1 MSEVVKVV
9 VRDVADATSSSASSA
24 SSSAASA
31 ASASTGSAVS
41 TASAAGPSAERV
53 GELVRSCAAVFLPGA
68 VPREGRVAFWAP
80 EGKLPAGLAGAGAG
94 MGDGSAADAGG
105 AVAGGGVAGG
115 GDAGALPGATES
127 EIAVVRPHGK
137 GVRTRTVPALIL
149 PVAEAAALLLR
160 AGPAHPA
167 VACWA
172 AAVRHALHLAARG
185 RLLPGL
191 TGGDLDAW
199 RAGPL
204 DAADVT
210 QLRGIA
216 AALPAEAHAV
226 PLPGSRPLLL
236 HEPFALVRAFVDAV
250 VDTLPRTPAA
260 AHAVGAPFAAREPQ
274 RLPGAREWAAEV
286 AAGMDAGVRVSLR
299 LDLQAHEV
307 FERASDEVPD
317 AAPRDRDVPDAAAR
331 DHGML
336 DAAFRDRDVPD
347 AAPRDR
353 DVPDA
358 APRDRDVPDA
368 APRHHGLPDAT
379 TRHHDLPDAAAP
391 GDRDG
396 GQAGAREADGRPRES
411 MASPAAAVVQVHSL
425 ADPTL
430 VADAAQL
437 WTGADHFGPRA
448 RVDTLLAVRR
458 AARVWQPLARLLER
472 PVPDVLPLSEGELYE
487 LLGVAATRLGAAGV
501 AVHWPRELTRGLTAT
516 AVVRPAPGTAADNF
530 DFFKTEQLLEFRW
543 QLALGPADGSGDGE
557 GGPLTEAEMDILAEA
572 HRPVVRLRDQWV
584 LVDPE
589 LVRKARK
596 RDLGLLD
603 PVDALSVALTGAAE
617 VDGERVEAVPIGAL
631 AGLRERLTDDLRPVA
646 PPPALAATLRDYQ
659 LRGLAWLDRMT
670 SLGLG
675 GCLADDMG
683 LGKTVTLIAL
693 HLHRARPEPTLVVCP
708 ASLLGNWQREIE
720 RFAPGVPVRR
730 FHGTGRSLDG
740 DLSGGFVLTT
750 YGTMRTSASELA
762 ALPWGLVV
770 ADEAQHVKNP
780 HAATAKALRTIPSA
794 ARVALTGTPVENN
807 LSELWALLDWTTPGL
822 LGPLK
827 AFRARHAR
835 LVEGG
840 EDDEAMARL
849 ARLVRPFLL
858 RRKKSDPGI
867 APELPPKTETDHPV
881 TLTREQASLYEAV
894 VRETLARIEASE
906 GIARRGLVMKLLMA
920 LKQICNHPA
929 QYLKDGEI
937 VGRGG
942 VGGRGG
948 RSRSGKLELLDELL
962 DTILAEDGAVLIFT
976 QYVEMARI
984 LETHLA
990 SRGIGTQLLHGG
1002 TPVQRRQEMVD
1013 RFQSGEAPV
1022 FLLSLK
1028 AAGTGLN
1035 LTRAGHV
1042 IHYDR
1047 WWNPAVE
1054 EQATDRAYRIGQT
1067 QPVQVHRLITEGTVE
1082 DRIAELLAAKQAL
1095 ADAVLGG
1102 GEAALT
1108 ELSDAEL
1115 ADLVSLRRAS

>member
-1 MSEVVKVV
+1 M
-9 VRDVADATSSSASSA
+9 
-24 SSSAASA
+24 
-31 ASASTGSAVS
+31 
-41 TASAAGPSAERV
+41 
-53 GELVRSCAAVFLPGA
+53 LRSCAAVFLPAG

-80 EGKLPAGLAGAGAG
+80 EGELPAGVSG
-94 MGDGSAADAGG
+94 AGG
-105 AVAGGGVAGG
+105 ALLPDAEGVLSGAE
-115 GDAGALPGATES
+115 GALPGVVEG
-127 EIAVVRPHGK
+127 EIPVVRRHGK

-149 PVAEAAALLLR
+149 PVADALPLLLHAER
-160 AGPAHPA
+160 VQPHPA

-172 AAVRHALHLAARG
+172 AAARHALHLAARG

-191 TGGDLDAW
+191 TGDDLDAW

-204 DAADVT
+204 DADDVT
-210 QLRGIA
+210 QLRAIA

-236 HEPFALVRAFVDAV
+236 PEPSALVRAFVDAV
-250 VDTLPRTPAA
+250 VDVLPRTPAA
-260 AHAVGAPFAAREPQ
+260 AHAVGTPFAARAPQ
-274 RLPGAREWAAEV
+274 RMPGAREWAAEV

-299 LDLQAHEV
+299 LDLRAHEV
-307 FERASDEVPD
+307 FDASGESASGESASGESASGRHSEDRA
-317 AAPRDRDVPDAAAR
+317 DAAA
-331 DHGML
+331 
-336 DAAFRDRDVPD
+336 
-347 AAPRDR
+347 
-353 DVPDA
+353 
-358 APRDRDVPDA
+358 
-368 APRHHGLPDAT
+368 
-379 TRHHDLPDAAAP
+379 
-391 GDRDG
+391 
-396 GQAGAREADGRPRES
+396 
-411 MASPAAAVVQVHSL
+411 AVLQVHSL

-437 WTGADHFGPRA
+437 WAGADHFGPRA

-458 AARVWQPLARLLER
+458 AARVWPPLARLLER
-472 PVPDVLPLSEGELYE
+472 PQPDVLPLTEGELYE
-487 LLGVAATRLGAAGV
+487 LLGAAAARLGAAGV
-501 AVHWPRELTRGLTAT
+501 AVHWPRELIRGLTAT

-543 QLALGPADGSGDGE
+543 QLALGSEGE
-557 GGPLTEAEMDILAEA
+557 DDPLTEAEMDLLAEA

-584 LVDPE
+584 LVDPD

-603 PVDALSVALTGAAE
+603 PVDALSVALTGGAE
-617 VDGERVEAVPIGAL
+617 VDGERVEAVPVGAL
-631 AGLRERLTDDLRPVA
+631 ARLRERLTDDLRPVA
-646 PPPALAATLRDYQ
+646 QPPALAATLRDYQ

-730 FHGTGRSLDG
+730 FHGTGRSLQG
-740 DLSGGFVLTT
+740 DLRGGFVLTT

-762 ALPWGLVV
+762 SHAWGLVV

-822 LGPLK
+822 LGSLK
-827 AFRARHAR
+827 SFRARHAR

-840 EDDEAMARL
+840 ETAENEEAISRL
-849 ARLVRPFLL
+849 SRLVRPFLL

-894 VRETLARIEASE
+894 VRETMARIEASE

-929 QYLKDGEI
+929 QYLKDGAI
-937 VGRGG
+937 TT
-942 VGGRGG
+942 RGG

-962 DTILAEDGAVLIFT
+962 DTILSEDGAVLVFT
-976 QYVEMARI
+976 QYVEMAR
-984 LETHLA
+984 LLASHLS
-990 SRGIGTQLLHGG
+990 SRGIDTQLLHGG
-1002 TPVQRRQEMVD
+1002 TPVPQREAMVD
-1013 RFQSGEAPV
+1013 RFQSGGAPV

-1054 EQATDRAYRIGQT
+1054 DQATDRAYRIGQT
-1067 QPVQVHRLITEGTVE
+1067 QPVQVHRLIAEGTVE

-1095 ADAVLGG
+1095 ADAVLGD

-1115 ADLVSLRRAS
+1115 ADLVALRRVG